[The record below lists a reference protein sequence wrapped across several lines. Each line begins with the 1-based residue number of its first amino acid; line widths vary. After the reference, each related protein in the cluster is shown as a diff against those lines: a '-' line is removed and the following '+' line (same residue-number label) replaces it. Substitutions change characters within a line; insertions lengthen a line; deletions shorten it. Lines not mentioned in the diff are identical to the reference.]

1 VAATTRITVEL
12 TEDQAEA
19 AGLPPGHSYQV
30 TGMLLDTEG
39 ESVELPLVAARH
51 PGAGHRRLQL
61 AVLRRHR
68 SGAHHAPPAVRA
80 SQSCSREGARSES
93 YRDCNH
99 KVPQL

>member
-39 ESVELPLVAARH
+39 EPVKLPRLGTLTVALRWLHLTDTSVSGGHHDASLRGFRPA
-51 PGAGHRRLQL
+51 GASVG
-61 AVLRRHR
+61 LR
-68 SGAHHAPPAVRA
+68 
-80 SQSCSREGARSES
+80 
-93 YRDCNH
+93 
-99 KVPQL
+99 